1 MSVERVVCVRVSE
14 ESEGVCVSVERGVSE
29 GVSER

>member
-14 ESEGVCVSVERGVSE
+14 ESERVCVSVERGVS
-29 GVSER
+29 VSER